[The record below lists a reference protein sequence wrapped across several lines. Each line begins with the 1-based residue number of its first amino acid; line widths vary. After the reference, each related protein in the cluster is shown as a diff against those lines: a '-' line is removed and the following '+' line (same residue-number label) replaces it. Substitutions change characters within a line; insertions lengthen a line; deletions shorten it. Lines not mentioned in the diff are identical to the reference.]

1 MSGGAHPEEIKLRS
15 YEKGNCGEEKEATE
29 RCVKDHARFKTNER
43 ELLDVGQEIE
53 EQYMLGRGERC
64 EETRT
69 RRKEKRQ
76 GRLYQGG
83 A

>member
-1 MSGGAHPEEIKLRS
+1 MSEDAHPEEIRLQS
-15 YEKGNCGEEKEATE
+15 YEKENCRGEKEATE
-29 RCVKDHARFKTNER
+29 RCVKDHARFKTNEK

-69 RRKEKRQ
+69 RRKEKWQ